1 MKHPLVY
8 ILFLA
13 LLASFAVCANGKNL
27 IFINCSNLPI
37 HAGFYDNYAKT
48 AAFGLVSNRTANTRS
63 DLASVMATLNAGVRL
78 SAAPTF
84 KTPPDEAFALN
95 GYMYDESIGKGI
107 HIKELFSK
115 YSQSDNISLPSADAL
130 ATLNKDLNYTV
141 EIGKFV
147 STLQKRQSRL
157 DKVVTFSIYGN
168 SDTYATRLRPM
179 SFMLI
184 GAENVGG
191 DISNSCLIPD
201 PKSVGGFKTNVKYIV
216 DSVQNIENTDQLI
229 LIDFGD
235 GERLGATVPS
245 EQDLQPIYNNLAKMI
260 DGLSEKFAETDTV
273 ILFASLN
280 LENSAL
286 RSGIPLSPIMLLD
299 LSATENAANRFF
311 ISNSTQ
317 RAGFIVNLDIPVY
330 INSYFRKDVD
340 GFAGRNIELVKA
352 ESETL
357 PFLRAKEQ
365 QMTATYNTRT
375 ILMVAYVI
383 YGILVSMFALFVIFS
398 RRTIKLILTMQ
409 VLLWSIIVLPIAFYI
424 SPTFG
429 FYTVAKAAVFA
440 IIFSGIFSVLLSR
453 IADVRRALFV
463 LGAGIT
469 VIILADTVTG
479 SFIAKSAI
487 LGYDLIGG
495 SRFYGIGNEMCGVLM
510 GASLLAIFAFLDLK
524 GKVTEAITAY
534 TVFAFFVIIIII
546 GLPSFGTNFGGMISM
561 AAACG
566 LGFYLLKDTK
576 IWRKR
581 SAIAFVIAALL
592 ILLLIYVNM
601 IIGSTHI
608 GSTFAQSLNDPYI
621 LWQSAL
627 RKWAM
632 NFKLMRFSTWTY
644 LITSSVVIVLLFAF
658 KTDRAGVKL
667 ILERHAFLRKGFTAI
682 AFGALVGF
690 LVNDSGVVLAATC
703 IIYMAVPIAI
713 LVGDRAKKIVTHG
726 YYMS

>member
-1 MKHPLVY
+1 MKQPLIY
-8 ILFLA
+8 ILLGA
-13 LLASFAVCANGKNL
+13 LLTFFATGANAKNL

-37 HAGFYDNYAKT
+37 HAEFYDNYAKT
-48 AAFGLVSNRTANTRS
+48 AALGLVSNRTANTRS

-78 SAAPTF
+78 SAEATY
-84 KTPPDEAFALN
+84 KTTPDEAFSLN

-107 HIKELFSK
+107 QIKELFSK
-115 YSQSDNISLPSADAL
+115 YSESDNIALPSADAL

-141 EIGKFV
+141 EIGKII
-147 STLQKRQSRL
+147 SALQNKRE
-157 DKVVTFSIYGN
+157 KEVKISIYGN

-179 SFMLI
+179 SFMLV
-184 GAENVGG
+184 GADHVGG

-216 DSVQNIENTDQLI
+216 DSVRNVENADQLI

-235 GERLGATVPS
+235 GERLGATIPG
-245 EQDLQPIYNNLAKMI
+245 ERDFTPIYKNLVKMI
-260 DGLSEKFAETDTV
+260 DDLSAKFESTETV

-299 LSATENAANRFF
+299 LSASKNAANRFF

-330 INSYFRKDVD
+330 INSYFGQNVD
-340 GFAGRNIELVKA
+340 GFASRNIELVKA
-352 ESETL
+352 ENDTL
-357 PFLRAKEQ
+357 SFLRAKEQ

-375 ILMVAYVI
+375 ILMVAFVI
-383 YGILVSMFALFVIFS
+383 FGILVSMFALFVIFS

-409 VLLWSIIVLPIAFYI
+409 ALLWSIIVLPLAFYI

-429 FYTVAKAAVFA
+429 CYDLAKSTVFA

-453 IADVRRALFV
+453 IADVRRAFFV
-463 LGAGIT
+463 LGASIT
-469 VIILADTVTG
+469 VIVLADTVTG
-479 SFIAKSAI
+479 SSIAKSAI
-487 LGYDLIGG
+487 LGYDLISG

-524 GKVTEAITAY
+524 GNITLLLTSGMVA
-534 TVFAFFVIIIII
+534 AFLIIIAII

-581 SAIAFVIAALL
+581 AAGAFVVAA
-592 ILLLIYVNM
+592 ILVLMLIYVNM
-601 IIGSTHI
+601 KIGATHI
-608 GSTFAQSLNDPYI
+608 GSTFTQSLNDPYI

-667 ILERHAFLRKGFTAI
+667 ILERHAYLRKGFMAI

-713 LVGDRAKKIVTHG
+713 LVGDRAKKIVTNG